1 MSRIKLTEE
10 QKAILVATLLL
21 VTIVVTTLILN
32 RAI

>member
-10 QKAILVATLLL
+10 QKATLVATLLL